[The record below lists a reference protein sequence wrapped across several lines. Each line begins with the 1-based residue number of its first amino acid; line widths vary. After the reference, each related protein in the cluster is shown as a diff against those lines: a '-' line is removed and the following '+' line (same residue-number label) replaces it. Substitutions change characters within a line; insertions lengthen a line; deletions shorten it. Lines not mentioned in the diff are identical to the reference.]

1 MTATQSF
8 ARRLRRGLV
17 LAFCLAISVAML
29 QASGL
34 HPASAAAGSPRL
46 EGASAKN
53 ENAVDRAAR
62 TSQQFRAGVVR
73 LTNQARDR
81 RDRRALTRR
90 PCLDAVA
97 QRWARHMARTG
108 KLVHNDFDNVR
119 AACNREFGGGENIAM
134 GYRTSRTVVSAWM
147 HSTGHRANILRRSN
161 DWIGVGAAR
170 DDDGTWWWVQNFA
183 DVG

>member
-1 MTATQSF
+1 V
-8 ARRLRRGLV
+8 RRGLV
-17 LAFCLAISVAML
+17 LAFALAISAAAL
-29 QASGL
+29 QAPGL
-34 HPASAAAGSPRL
+34 LGTGAAVGSPRV
-46 EGASAKN
+46 ESASARSSD
-53 ENAVDRAAR
+53 AVDRAPR
-62 TSQQFRAGVVR
+62 TPQQVRAAVVR

-81 RDRRALTRR
+81 RDRRPLTRR

-134 GYRTSRTVVSAWM
+134 GYQTPRTVVSAWM
-147 HSTGHRANILRRSN
+147 HSAGHRANILRRSN